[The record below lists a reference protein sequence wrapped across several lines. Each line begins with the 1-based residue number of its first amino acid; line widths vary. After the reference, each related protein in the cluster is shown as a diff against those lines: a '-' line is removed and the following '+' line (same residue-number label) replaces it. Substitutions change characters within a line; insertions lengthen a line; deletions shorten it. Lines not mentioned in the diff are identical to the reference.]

1 MDSLFKDIRYG
12 VRSLLKRPAFTA
24 IAVVILALGIGATTT
39 IFSVVDALLLRAL
52 PYPDAGQL
60 VIVREV
66 GAQGNQMALT
76 GPDFEDVRAGNQSFS
91 ALAISS
97 VSFPLVVTGANE
109 ASRSRIAF
117 ASRRFFEVMGVQP
130 LHGRVFL
137 PEEEKY
143 GGPVAVILSYG
154 YWQKVLGGRAD
165 FSVTRLNV
173 DGVNCNVVG
182 IMPPGFDYPAD
193 TEIWITTN
201 TDPPS
206 TSRATHNLPV
216 IGRLRAGVTLEQAR
230 AELSGIGKQLRQ
242 RYGEQMDAVDFAL
255 LPLQDFLTRNVR
267 QGLWLLLGA
276 GSLLLL
282 MACAN
287 YANLLLAQFTVRQRE
302 FTVRS
307 ALGASRWR
315 LARQLIIENALVT
328 LPAAA
333 LGALLAS
340 FGVSLVLAL
349 GADMLPHVNAIAVD
363 GRVLGFSCGLAVL
376 IAVALGLL
384 PALRLGKQDL
394 QASLKEGRG
403 QSADTTKRRLRSAL
417 VAVQIALT
425 LILFAGAGLLGRSF
439 LKVMQIDPGF
449 KTESAI
455 AMTLSLPSTI
465 TPEQDEQLRQFYS
478 QLLERS
484 AHLPGVTAV
493 GGINVLPLADR
504 GGGGNSPPVLPA
516 FLINDDPAQKGYA
529 IYRVASSGYFAAMNI
544 PLLRGRMFDHTD
556 TTKSSHVAVISQS
569 LARRYWPNEDPIGQ
583 QIQFGNMDQDKHLL
597 HVVGIVGDVRDV
609 SLEGEAQPTV
619 YAFSLQRP
627 QWWQVS
633 RLAIVVRAQDSP
645 QSLIP
650 ALRATVH
657 DLRADVPTSFKTM
670 DQVFSS
676 SFNSRRFSLVIFGI
690 FAITAL
696 LLAVAGIYGVMS
708 YVVTQRTHEIGIRM
722 ALGARAADVLK
733 LIVRNGMGPVL
744 LGVTLGLAGAV
755 GLSRLMVS
763 FLFGVT
769 PTDALT
775 LATVSAGLMLV
786 ALIACCIPA
795 RRATRVDP
803 LVALRYE

>member
-1 MDSLFKDIRYG
+1 MDSLFRDIRYG
-12 VRSLLKRPAFTA
+12 VRSLFKRPGFAA
-24 IAVVILALGIGATTT
+24 IAVIILALGIGATTT

-52 PYPDAGQL
+52 PYPEAGRL
-60 VIVREV
+60 VILREV

-76 GPDFEDVRAGNQSFS
+76 GPDFEDIKTSSQSFS
-91 ALAISS
+91 TLAISS
-97 VSFPLVVTGANE
+97 VGFPLVVTGGNE

-117 ASRRFFEVMGVQP
+117 ASRRFFEVIGVQP
-130 LHGRVFL
+130 LLGRVFL

-154 YWQKVLGGRAD
+154 YWQKALGGRAD
-165 FSVTRLNV
+165 FNAARLNV
-173 DGVNCNVVG
+173 DGVNCVVVG

-216 IGRLRAGVTLEQAR
+216 IGRLRAGVTIEQAR
-230 AELSGIGKQLRQ
+230 AELSGIGKRLRE

-267 QGLWLLLGA
+267 QGLWLLLGS

-287 YANLLLAQFTVRQRE
+287 YTNLLLAQFTVRQRE

-328 LPAAA
+328 LPAAG

-340 FGVSLVLAL
+340 FGVRLVLAL

-363 GRVLGFSCGLAVL
+363 GRVLAFSCGLAVL

-384 PALRLGKQDL
+384 PALRLSQQDL
-394 QASLKEGRG
+394 QAGLKEGRG
-403 QSADTTKRRLRSAL
+403 QSADATKRRLRSAL

-449 KTESAI
+449 KTESTI

-478 QLLERS
+478 HLLERS
-484 AHLPGVTAV
+484 AHLPGVIAV

-504 GGGGNSPPVLPA
+504 GAGGNSPLVLPS

-529 IYRVASSGYFAAMNI
+529 IYRVASSGYFAAMSI
-544 PLLRGRMFDHTD
+544 PLLRGRIFDETD

-569 LARRYWPNEDPIGQ
+569 LARKYWPNEDPIGQ
-583 QIQFGNMDQDKHLL
+583 RIQFGNMDQDKHLL
-597 HVVGIVGDVRDV
+597 HVVGVVGDVRDV
-609 SLEGEAQPTV
+609 TLEREAQPTV

-650 ALRATVH
+650 ALRETVH
-657 DLRADVPTSFKTM
+657 DLRADVPTSFKTL

-676 SFNSRRFSLVIFGI
+676 SLNGRRFSLVIFGI

-733 LIVRNGMGPVL
+733 LVVRNGMGPVL
-744 LGVTLGLAGAV
+744 LGVTVGLAGAV
-755 GLSRLMVS
+755 GLTRLMAS
-763 FLFGVT
+763 FLFGVM

-775 LATVSAGLMLV
+775 LATVSVGLILV
-786 ALIACCIPA
+786 ALVACCIPA
-795 RRATRVDP
+795 RRATKVDP
-803 LVALRYE
+803 LIALRYE